1 MGNRLWG
8 GDGRPAVPR
17 WARVLGVV
25 IAVAVALFAFYLAI
39 RWSAD
44 LGRSEAHRG

>member
-8 GDGRPAVPR
+8 RRPAPR
-17 WARVLGVV
+17 WVKVLGY
-25 IAVAVALFAFYLAI
+25 AVAVALVVLVFYLAI

-44 LGRSEAHRG
+44 FGVSEAER